1 MNEEQRK
8 FYYAMKGT
16 GVGKKMRE
24 NLYVHKSS
32 EKVIPNLNSFKSK
45 LPRWGRKPLQESS
58 NDDYKE
64 DLQAVVR
71 AASNQAAAFS
81 SAVSTGAAGAAKL
94 FRSWSSSFDERM
106 KRVNNEDT

>member
-1 MNEEQRK
+1 MPNR
-8 FYYAMKGT
+8 YPCLA
-16 GVGKKMRE
+16 GV
-24 NLYVHKSS
+24 NVLWC
-32 EKVIPNLNSFKSK
+32 
-45 LPRWGRKPLQESS
+45 PRDTLQESS